1 MAKKTTKKPLL
12 KQIKKPTK
20 VKPNSRLN
28 GGGKRVRTLPEHR
41 TFNLTKSRLKSPKQL
56 PKISQL
62 IKHPSKLIFANK
74 KIFLGLAFF
83 YSLISFIFIN
93 GFGSSFDLRSF
104 QEQLNDFF
112 GKNTKNL
119 ETSYLSFTHL
129 LGNLNKS
136 ASDTTSTY
144 QLFLGLFLV
153 LAVIWLCRKIIAGEK
168 TSVKEAF
175 YKGMYPII
183 PFILVIFVISIQ
195 LIPLSIG
202 SFLVTTVFGNGLAVT
217 AIEKGLWLIA
227 FGLFALLSLYMITS
241 SIFALFI
248 VTLNDITPLQALRSA
263 RELVLHRRLGVFA
276 RLVILPLLIFIVLAV
291 IFMPMVVFL
300 PVIAEPVFLFIASF
314 SIIFSITYLYN
325 FYRALL

>member
-1 MAKKTTKKPLL
+1 MAKKPSKKPLL
-12 KQIKKPTK
+12 KQIKKPSK
-20 VKPNSRLN
+20 VKPNSRVN
-28 GGGKRVRTLPEHR
+28 SGGKRVRSLPEHR
-41 TFNLTKSRLKSPKQL
+41 TLKLTKSKLKSPKAL
-56 PKISQL
+56 PKISRL
-62 IKHPSKLIFANK
+62 VKKPTKLIFSNK
-74 KIFLGLAFF
+74 KIFLGLTFF

-104 QEQLNDFF
+104 QQELNDFF

-129 LGNLNKS
+129 LGNVNKS
-136 ASDTTSTY
+136 ASDITSTY

-183 PFILVIFVISIQ
+183 PFILVIFVISLQ
-195 LIPLSIG
+195 LIPLSVG

-217 AIEKGLWLIA
+217 AIEKGLWLIV

-248 VTLNDITPLQALRSA
+248 VTLNDVTPLQALRSA

-276 RLVILPLLIFIVLAV
+276 RLVVLPLLIFIVLAV

-300 PVIAEPVFLFIASF
+300 PIVAEPIFLFIASF
-314 SIIFSITYLYN
+314 SIIFSVVYLYN
-325 FYRALL
+325 LYRALL